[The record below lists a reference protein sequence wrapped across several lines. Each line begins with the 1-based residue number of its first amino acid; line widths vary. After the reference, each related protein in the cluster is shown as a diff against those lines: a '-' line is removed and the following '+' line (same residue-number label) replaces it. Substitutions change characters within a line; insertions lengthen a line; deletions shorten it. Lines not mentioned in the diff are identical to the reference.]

1 MKIGRILLHCYL
13 QQILLLHFL
22 DRKDL
27 VLTALETLSTGR
39 PFLVTQNSGFG
50 ETLQNV
56 LPQST
61 PSAVWIL
68 KNHISGLRLFKVSA
82 KQ

>member
-1 MKIGRILLHCYL
+1 MKIGRILLPCYL

-50 ETLQNV
+50 DV